1 MSDNTAKP
9 ATTDTATDNTK
20 ASKRILTGIKPTGT
34 LHLGNYVGAIRPAIE
49 SIQNSDDEAFFF
61 LADYH
66 GIIGCYDPAV
76 IHESTKS
83 IAATWLA
90 CGLDPERVTFY
101 RQSDVP
107 EIPELAW
114 VLNCACAKGLMNR
127 AHAYKAAVDVNMEK
141 SDVDPDQGINM
152 GLFGYPVLMAAD
164 ILMFNATHVPVG
176 RDQVQHI
183 EMARDIAGTFNHRYK
198 PLFTLPNA
206 VVDDDTPLLTGL
218 DGRKMSKSYG
228 NTIPLF
234 GEMNPQV
241 SSEKQMHKAIMKIVT
256 NSQLPDEPKDP
267 DDSAIFEIYKAFA
280 TAEEVAVMREAF
292 TTGIGWGDAKQALFD
307 KINTEIAPFR
317 ERYEQLMNNPKELE
331 EILQMGADKARRHSR
346 KQLDKT
352 RRAIGIRPLAKLK

>member
-1 MSDNTAKP
+1 MSANATAKL
-9 ATTDTATDNTK
+9 DDNKTN
-20 ASKRILTGIKPTGT
+20 KRILTGIKPTGT

-66 GIIGCYDPAV
+66 GIIGCHDPAV

-114 VLNCACAKGLMNR
+114 ILNCSCAKGLMNR
-127 AHAYKAAVDVNMEK
+127 AHAYKASVDVNTAN
-141 SDVDPDQGINM
+141 DVDADLGVTM

-176 RDQVQHI
+176 RDQIQHI

-198 PLFTLPNA
+198 PLFTMPNA

-234 GEMNPQV
+234 GEINPQV

-256 NSQLPDEPKDP
+256 NSQLPDEPKNP
-267 DDSAIFEIYKAFA
+267 DESAIFEIYKAFA
-280 TAEEVAVMREAF
+280 TPDEIAAMREAF

-317 ERYEQLMNNPKELE
+317 ARYEALMNNPKELE
-331 EILQMGADKARRHSR
+331 EILQMGAEKARRHSR

>member
-1 MSDNTAKP
+1 MSANATAKP
-9 ATTDTATDNTK
+9 DDNKTN
-20 ASKRILTGIKPTGT
+20 KRILTGIKPTGT

-66 GIIGCYDPAV
+66 GIIGCHDPAV

-114 VLNCACAKGLMNR
+114 ILNCSCAKGLMNR
-127 AHAYKAAVDVNMEK
+127 AHAYKASVDVNTAN
-141 SDVDPDQGINM
+141 DVDADLGVTM

-176 RDQVQHI
+176 RDQIQHI

-256 NSQLPDEPKDP
+256 NSQLPDEPKNP
-267 DDSAIFEIYKAFA
+267 DESAIFEIYKAFA
-280 TAEEVAVMREAF
+280 TPDEIAAMREAF

-317 ERYEQLMNNPKELE
+317 ARYEALMNNPKELE
-331 EILQMGADKARRHSR
+331 EILQMGAAKARRHSR

>member
-1 MSDNTAKP
+1 MSNNNIETSLENSSKTAV
-9 ATTDTATDNTK
+9 
-20 ASKRILTGIKPTGT
+20 KRILTGITTSGIP
-34 LHLGNYVGAIRPAIE
+34 HLGNYVGAIRPAIE
-49 SIQNSDDEAFFF
+49 SIQNSNHEAFFF

-83 IAATWLA
+83 IAATWIA

-114 VLNCACAKGLMNR
+114 ILNCSCAKGLMNR
-127 AHAYKAAVDVNMEK
+127 AHAYKASVDINVEN
-141 SDVDPDQGINM
+141 DVDADQGVTM

-176 RDQVQHI
+176 RDQIQHI
-183 EMARDIAGTFNHRYK
+183 EMARDIAGTFNHKYK
-198 PLFTLPNA
+198 PLFMMPNA

-234 GEMNPQV
+234 GEVNPQL
-241 SSEKQMHKAIMKIVT
+241 SAEKQMHKAIMKIVT
-256 NSQLPDEPKDP
+256 NSQLPAEPKDP

-280 TAEEVAVMREAF
+280 TPEEIADMRAQF
-292 TTGIGWGDAKQALFD
+292 AAGIGWGDAKQALFE
-307 KINTEIAPFR
+307 KINNEIAPFR
-317 ERYEQLMNNPKELE
+317 ARYEELMANPKELE
-331 EILQMGADKARRHSR
+331 EILQMGAEKARRHSR
-346 KQLDKT
+346 KQLDKA

>member
-1 MSDNTAKP
+1 MSAN
-9 ATTDTATDNTK
+9 ATTKPDNNK
-20 ASKRILTGIKPTGT
+20 NNKRILTGIKPTGT
-34 LHLGNYVGAIRPAIE
+34 LHLGNYIGAIRPAIE

-66 GIIGCYDPAV
+66 GIIGCHDPAI

-114 VLNCACAKGLMNR
+114 ILNCSCAKGLMNR
-127 AHAYKAAVDVNMEK
+127 AHAYKASVDVNTAN
-141 SDVDPDQGINM
+141 DVDADLGVTM

-176 RDQVQHI
+176 RDQIQHI

-206 VVDDDTPLLTGL
+206 VVDNDTPLLTGL

-267 DDSAIFEIYKAFA
+267 DESAIFEIYKAFA
-280 TAEEVAVMREAF
+280 TPDEIAAMREAF
-292 TTGIGWGDAKQALFD
+292 TKGIGWGDAKQALFD

-317 ERYEQLMNNPKELE
+317 ARYEALMNNPRELE
-331 EILQMGADKARRHSR
+331 EILQMGAAKARRHSR

>member
-1 MSDNTAKP
+1 MSNNNTSSNSQTSDTP
-9 ATTDTATDNTK
+9 ATV
-20 ASKRILTGIKPTGT
+20 KRVLTGIKPTGT

-49 SIQNSDDEAFFF
+49 SIKNSDDEAFFF

-66 GIIGCYDPAV
+66 GIIGCYDPAI
-76 IHESTKS
+76 IHESTKA
-83 IAATWLA
+83 IAATWIA

-114 VLNCACAKGLMNR
+114 ILNCSCAKGLMNR
-127 AHAYKAAVDVNMEK
+127 AHAYKAAVDINMEK
-141 SDVDPDQGINM
+141 EDVDPDQGINM

-176 RDQVQHI
+176 RDQIQHI

-198 PLFTLPNA
+198 TLFTLPSA
-206 VVDDDTPLLTGL
+206 VVDDNIPLLTGL
-218 DGRKMSKSYG
+218 DGRKMSKSYS

-234 GEMNPQV
+234 GESNPQV
-241 SSEKQMHKAIMKIVT
+241 SPEKQMHKAIMKIVT

-280 TAEEVAVMREAF
+280 TPQEIADMRAQF
-292 TTGIGWGDAKQALFD
+292 AAGIGWGDAKQALFE

-317 ERYEQLMNNPKELE
+317 ARYQELMANPKELE
-331 EILQMGADKARRHSR
+331 EILKLGAEKARRHSR

-352 RRAIGIRPLAKLK
+352 RRAIGLRPLAKLK

>member
-1 MSDNTAKP
+1 MSNPTETIK
-9 ATTDTATDNTK
+9 
-20 ASKRILTGIKPTGT
+20 KRILTGITPTGIP
-34 LHLGNYVGAIRPAIE
+34 HLGNYVGAIRPAIE

-66 GIIGCYDPAV
+66 GIIKCQDPT
-76 IHESTKS
+76 IIYESTKA

-107 EIPELAW
+107 EITELAW
-114 VLNCACAKGLMNR
+114 ILNCSCAKGLMNR
-127 AHAYKAAVDVNMEK
+127 AHAYKASVDMNMEK
-141 SDVDPDQGINM
+141 NDVDPDQGITM

-176 RDQVQHI
+176 RDQIQHI
-183 EMARDIAGTFNHRYK
+183 EMARDIAGTFNHKYK
-198 PLFTLPNA
+198 PLFTMPSA
-206 VVDDDTPLLTGL
+206 VVDDDIPLLTGL

-234 GEMNPQV
+234 GELNPQV
-241 SSEKQMHKAIMKIVT
+241 SPEKQMHKAIMKIVT
-256 NSQLPDEPKDP
+256 NSQLPSEPKNP
-267 DDSAIFEIYKAFA
+267 DDSTLFEIYKAFA
-280 TAEEVAVMREAF
+280 SPDEIIAMREQFA
-292 TTGIGWGDAKQALFD
+292 TGISWGDAKQVLFD
-307 KINTEIAPFR
+307 KINSEIAPFR
-317 ERYEQLMNNPKELE
+317 ERYQELMANPKELE
-331 EILQMGADKARRHSR
+331 EILQMGAQKARRHSH

>member
-1 MSDNTAKP
+1 
-9 ATTDTATDNTK
+9 
-20 ASKRILTGIKPTGT
+20 
-34 LHLGNYVGAIRPAIE
+34 
-49 SIQNSDDEAFFF
+49 
-61 LADYH
+61 
-66 GIIGCYDPAV
+66 
-76 IHESTKS
+76 
-83 IAATWLA
+83 
-90 CGLDPERVTFY
+90 
-101 RQSDVP
+101 
-107 EIPELAW
+107 
-114 VLNCACAKGLMNR
+114 MNR
-127 AHAYKAAVDVNMEK
+127 AHAYKAAVDINVANE
-141 SDVDPDQGINM
+141 VDADLGVTM

-176 RDQVQHI
+176 RDQIQHI
-183 EMARDIAGTFNHRYK
+183 EMARDIAGTFNHKYK

-234 GEMNPQV
+234 GENNPQV
-241 SSEKQMHKAIMKIVT
+241 SSEKQMHKAILKIVT
-256 NSQLPDEPKDP
+256 NSQLPDEPKNP

-280 TAEEVAVMREAF
+280 TPAEIMEMRAQF
-292 TTGIGWGDAKQALFD
+292 AAGIGWGDAKQALFD

-317 ERYEQLMNNPKELE
+317 ERYQELMANPKELE